1 MENININHKHFI
13 DVICYRCKLRNAEM
27 IIKKAY
33 FMNYDLIIVD
43 LGELF
48 IFFFMKSKINL
59 VLGCP
64 LLRSGWSTSFP
75 FLYYR
80 FLIRRRALFKVIG

>member
-1 MENININHKHFI
+1 MKGYTNISVMYFSYQYTNMENKNINHKHFI

-43 LGELF
+43 VGELF
-48 IFFFMKSKINL
+48 IFFL
-59 VLGCP
+59 
-64 LLRSGWSTSFP
+64 
-75 FLYYR
+75 
-80 FLIRRRALFKVIG
+80 